1 MNWMDLIPSLISGLV
16 AIGTCVLTN
25 MSQMKK
31 RDIEQDKQM
40 LQLQAALQ
48 QNIAVIECKI
58 DELDRKQEI
67 HNKVIERVYKL
78 EERTSVNEE
87 KLKEIQRA
95 V

>member
-1 MNWMDLIPSLISGLV
+1 MNWADLIPSLISGIIAV
-16 AIGTCVLTN
+16 VTCIVTN
-25 MSQMKK
+25 YAQMKK

-48 QNIAVIECKI
+48 QNVAVIGCKI

-87 KLKEIQRA
+87 KIKELA
-95 V
+95 KA